1 MIVFSNGHLH
11 DEEEPALALA
21 DSGFLHGRGVFTT
34 LRLRRGQPMDLAGH
48 YQRLRDHGRQLEL
61 MLPLT
66 ETGMAEI
73 IHDLSA
79 VNSLVEQDARLR
91 ITLTRDNRGPS
102 LSLVPG
108 PLPPGL
114 ARWQA
119 AGIPV
124 SVLGPAFRR
133 TILPALKTTNYL
145 PSLLAL
151 AEAEKLGC
159 PEALIMDRDD
169 NLLEGAVSNVFL
181 LLQGVLATPPDD
193 GRILAGLIR
202 RLVLGLAMEMGL
214 DVREEHIGRGVLARA
229 EEVFLTNSVRQ
240 IVPVVAIDGR
250 PVGQGRPGPRT
261 RDLQR
266 ALGEALP
273 SENP

>member
-1 MIVFSNGHLH
+1 MIVFSNGRLH

-34 LRLRRGQPMDLAGH
+34 LRLRRGQPVDLKGH
-48 YQRLRDHGRQLEL
+48 YRRLRDHGRQLEL
-61 MLPLT
+61 MLPRT
-66 ETGMAEI
+66 EAAMAEI

-79 VNSLVEQDARLR
+79 ANALAKQDARLR
-91 ITLTRDNRGPS
+91 ITLTRNDRGPS

-114 ARWQA
+114 ARWQT

-124 SVLGPAFRR
+124 STLGPAFRR

-145 PSLLAL
+145 PSLLAV

-159 PEALIMDRDD
+159 PEALIMDGED

-181 LLQGVLATPPDD
+181 VLRGVLATPPDD
-193 GRILAGLIR
+193 GRILAGLTR
-202 RLVLGLAMEMGL
+202 RFILGLAVEMGL
-214 DVREEHIGRGVLARA
+214 QVREEPICRGDLARA

-240 IVPVVAIDGR
+240 IVPVIAIDGR
-250 PVGQGRPGPRT
+250 PVGQGRPGPVT
-261 RDLQR
+261 GDLQR
-266 ALGEALP
+266 AFSDALS
-273 SENP
+273 SESP